1 MCDMEVEGTSRK
13 QSLCLY
19 TIHQQRVP
27 QKEPDR
33 SKEKDGGGSW
43 CLIERSG
50 NLPLKFSALS
60 LI

>member
-33 SKEKDGGGSW
+33 SKEKDGGVS
-43 CLIERSG
+43 LKDQAIYPS
-50 NLPLKFSALS
+50 NLLLY
-60 LI
+60 L